1 MSKQAPAP
9 GLRVARGSMP
19 AGTATAPLTQKKL
32 MPRSQSGEGFDAEQ
46 KKKGRGLMEKSSS
59 VPFNMH
65 SEIDVR
71 RWESLGTHA
80 INMEGHCVIKNSRF
94 TPSKLQVVMT
104 AKNGELCIYFEQL
117 QAGIW
122 RKFLLVDLDIKGLV
136 LMYSMR
142 DPNSFYIATPWQNS
156 LDISIYCTPSCQS
169 VKAWLLALQQM
180 GARVE
185 SFQDKICVVLEPV
198 PEIECEKKNVLDA
211 AVRNQ
216 P

>member
-1 MSKQAPAP
+1 M
-9 GLRVARGSMP
+9 LYM
-19 AGTATAPLTQKKL
+19 
-32 MPRSQSGEGFDAEQ
+32 F
-46 KKKGRGLMEKSSS
+46 
-59 VPFNMH
+59 
-65 SEIDVR
+65 
-71 RWESLGTHA
+71 
-80 INMEGHCVIKNSRF
+80 
-94 TPSKLQVVMT
+94 
-104 AKNGELCIYFEQL
+104 FEQM
-117 QAGIW
+117 QGGIW
-122 RKFLLVDLDIKGLV
+122 HKFQLVNLRIENLV
-136 LMYSMR
+136 LMYSIR
-142 DPNSFYIATPWQNS
+142 DPTSFYIATPWQNS